1 MTRDLGD
8 ATGRYLELIG
18 RGDEYGAVDLAVGL
32 IDEGV
37 PAEDVLLKVIAP
49 GQRRVGELWAS
60 NEWSVA
66 REHAATAVSERAVA
80 AVGGRVRPTP
90 AHGRVAVACA
100 DGEYHALPT
109 RIMAE
114 VLRLRG
120 WHVDFLG
127 ASVPG
132 PHLITHLHQT
142 GPDVVALGC
151 TLATRLP
158 RAHATIAACQ
168 AVGIPVLAGGAGFG
182 ADGRYAR
189 LLGAD
194 AWAPAADVA
203 ADRLAAGLPFFPA
216 THEGAP
222 DGGAGDGA
230 GDGGARVGGEEYAY
244 LTRHRADLLSRVVLS
259 RVMDTLREAHAPMGG
274 YSERQL
280 EHTSEDL
287 EHIADFLIAA
297 MYVDDAS
304 LFTDFV
310 TWTCRVLVARNVPAE
325 SVVLGL
331 RVFRD
336 VLTDCPRARE
346 LLAEGVAAA
355 RACCQPINGTQPITR
370 TADLQTETSV

>member
-1 MTRDLGD
+1 MTPDLEA
-8 ATGRYLELIG
+8 ATGRYLKLIG
-18 RGDEYGAVDLAVGL
+18 RADEYGAVDLVVNL
-32 IDEGV
+32 IDGGV
-37 PAEDVLLKVIAP
+37 PAEDVLLRVIAP

-80 AVGGRVRPTP
+80 AVSGHVRPAPTR
-90 AHGRVAVACA
+90 GRVAVACA

-120 WHVDFLG
+120 WDVDFLG

-132 PHLITHLHQT
+132 PHLISHLHQT

-151 TLATRLP
+151 TLPTRLP

-194 AWAPAADVA
+194 AWAPTADAA
-203 ADRLAAGLPFFPA
+203 ADRLAAGLPSFPA
-216 THEGAP
+216 AH
-222 DGGAGDGA
+222 DGA
-230 GDGGARVGGEEYAY
+230 VQLGDEEYAY
-244 LTRHRADLLSRVVLS
+244 LTRHRAELLS
-259 RVMDTLREAHAPMGG
+259 RVMDTLG
-274 YSERQL
+274 
-280 EHTSEDL
+280 EHTGEDL
-287 EHIADFLIAA
+287 GHLADFLIAA
-297 MYVDDAS
+297 IYVHDAS

-310 TWTCRVLVARNVPAE
+310 TWTCRVLAARNVPAE

-331 RVFRD
+331 NIFRD
-336 VLTDCPRARE
+336 VLADCPRARV
-346 LLAEGVAAA
+346 LLTEGVTAA
-355 RACCQPINGTQPITR
+355 RSCCAVR
-370 TADLQTETSV
+370 RTETSV

>member
-1 MTRDLGD
+1 MTRDLEA
-8 ATGRYLELIG
+8 ATGRYLDLIG
-18 RGDEYGAVDLAVGL
+18 RADEYGAVDLVLGL

-37 PAEDVLLKVIAP
+37 PAEDVLLRVIAT

-66 REHAATAVSERAVA
+66 REHGATAVSERAVA
-80 AVGGRVRPTP
+80 AVIGRVRPAPTG
-90 AHGRVAVACA
+90 GRVAVACA

-151 TLATRLP
+151 TLPTRLP

-182 ADGRYAR
+182 ADGRFAC

-194 AWAPAADVA
+194 AWAPTADAA
-203 ADRLAAGLPFFPA
+203 ADRLAAGLPSFPA
-216 THEGAP
+216 AHDGP
-222 DGGAGDGA
+222 GGAAADL
-230 GDGGARVGGEEYAY
+230 GGEEYAY
-244 LTRHRADLLSRVVLS
+244 LTRQRADLLA
-259 RVMDTLREAHAPMGG
+259 RVMDALREAYAPMGG
-274 YSERQL
+274 YSARQL
-280 EHTSEDL
+280 EHTAEDL
-287 EHIADFLIAA
+287 GHIADFLIAA
-297 MYVDDAS
+297 MYVHDAA

-310 TWTCRVLVARNVPAE
+310 TWTCQVLVARKVPAE

-331 RVFRD
+331 GIFRD
-336 VLTDCPRARE
+336 VLTDCPCARA
-346 LLAEGVAAA
+346 LLDEGVAAA
-355 RACCQPINGTQPITR
+355 QTCCDQR
-370 TADLQTETSV
+370 TETSV

>member
-1 MTRDLGD
+1 MVTTDLEA
-8 ATGRYLELIG
+8 ATGRYLDLIG
-18 RGDEYGAVDLAVGL
+18 RADEYGAVDLVLGL

-37 PAEDVLLKVIAP
+37 PAEDVLLRIIAA

-80 AVGGRVRPTP
+80 AVTGRVRPAATR
-90 AHGRVAVACA
+90 GRVAVACA

-151 TLATRLP
+151 TLPTRLP

-182 ADGRYAR
+182 ADGRFAR

-194 AWAPAADVA
+194 AWAPTADAA
-203 ADRLAAGLPFFPA
+203 ADRLAAGLPSFPA
-216 THEGAP
+216 AHGGP
-222 DGGAGDGA
+222 GGSGGAAADL
-230 GDGGARVGGEEYAY
+230 GGEEYAY
-244 LTRHRADLLSRVVLS
+244 LTRHRANLLA
-259 RVMDTLREAHAPMGG
+259 RVMDALREAYAPMGG
-274 YSERQL
+274 YSARQL
-280 EHTSEDL
+280 EHTAEDL
-287 EHIADFLIAA
+287 GHIADFLIAA
-297 MYVDDAS
+297 MYVHDAP

-310 TWTCRVLVARNVPAE
+310 TWTCRVLVARKVPAE

-331 RVFRD
+331 GVFRD
-336 VLTDCPRARE
+336 VLTDCPGAQA
-346 LLAEGVAAA
+346 LLIEGIAAA
-355 RACCQPINGTQPITR
+355 HTCCSRSTQPANQPR
-370 TADLQTETSV
+370 RRAQSP

>member
-1 MTRDLGD
+1 MVTPDLE
-8 ATGRYLELIG
+8 AVTGRYLDLIG
-18 RGDEYGAVDLAVGL
+18 RADEYGAVDLVLGL

-37 PAEDVLLKVIAP
+37 PAEDVLLRVVAP

-66 REHAATAVSERAVA
+66 REHAATAVSERVVA
-80 AVGGRVRPTP
+80 AVSGRVRPAATR
-90 AHGRVAVACA
+90 GRVAVACA

-120 WHVDFLG
+120 WQIDFLG

-151 TLATRLP
+151 MLPTRLP

-182 ADGRYAR
+182 ADGRFAR

-194 AWAPAADVA
+194 AWAPTADAA
-203 ADRLAAGLPFFPA
+203 ADRLAAGLPSFPTA
-216 THEGAP
+216 H
-222 DGGAGDGA
+222 DGPGEAEADL
-230 GDGGARVGGEEYAY
+230 GGEEYAY
-244 LTRHRADLLSRVVLS
+244 LTRHRADLVA
-259 RVMDTLREAHAPMGG
+259 RVMDRLKEAYAPMGD
-274 YSERQL
+274 YSARQL
-280 EHTSEDL
+280 EHTAEDL
-287 EHIADFLIAA
+287 GHIADFLIAGT
-297 MYVDDAS
+297 YVHDAA

-310 TWTCRVLVARNVPAE
+310 TWTCQVLAARKVPAE

-331 RVFRD
+331 GAFRD
-336 VLTDCPRARE
+336 ALTDCPHARA
-346 LLAEGVAAA
+346 LLTEGVAAA
-355 RACCQPINGTQPITR
+355 QTCC
-370 TADLQTETSV
+370 ADHRTETSV